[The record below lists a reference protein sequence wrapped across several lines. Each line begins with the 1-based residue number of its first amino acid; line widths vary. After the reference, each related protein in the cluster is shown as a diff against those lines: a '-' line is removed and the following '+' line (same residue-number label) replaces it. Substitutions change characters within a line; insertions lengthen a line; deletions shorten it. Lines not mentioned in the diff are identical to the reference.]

1 LISGMFRK
9 VKALLALTR
18 PPNGIL
24 MFIAV
29 LAGVT
34 LSNRQ
39 AITPIQAIL
48 SFITAYGLNGSIMGF
63 NDYIDRDIDR
73 VNAPWRPIPSGAV
86 SCFEAALFSSIL
98 GTVGM
103 ISAILTS
110 WGCLIVA
117 VTAYLLAFNYNL
129 FLKKMGLIGNMAVSG
144 VVVAPFIYGAILSD
158 GYVST
163 RLIFFAI
170 PVYLSVLGREIIKGI
185 SDVEG
190 DALRGI
196 RSIARTRG
204 ERFAGILGGAL
215 YIAAVSVSPIP
226 YLLNLVSWTYI
237 VIVSLADMGFI
248 YSAISIIRNPS
259 RTNALRVKKITLLW
273 MLIALIAFIAGSIT

>member
-1 LISGMFRK
+1 MFRK
-9 VKALLALTR
+9 VKALLILTR

-34 LSNRQ
+34 LSNKQ
-39 AITPIQAIL
+39 TITPMQIIL

-63 NDYIDRDIDR
+63 NDYFDRDIDR

-86 SCFEAALFSSIL
+86 SCFEATFF
-98 GTVGM
+98 
-103 ISAILTS
+103 SAILGSMGIISATLTS
-110 WGCLIVA
+110 TSCMVVA
-117 VTAYLLAFNYNL
+117 VIAYLLALIYNMI
-129 FLKKMGLIGNMAVSG
+129 LKKMGLIGNMAVSG
-144 VVVAPFIYGAILSD
+144 IVVAPFIYGAILSD

-163 RLIFFAI
+163 RLIFFVI

-185 SDVEG
+185 SDVKG

-196 RSIARTRG
+196 RSIARIRG
-204 ERFAGILGGAL
+204 KRFAGILGGAL
-215 YIAAVSVSPIP
+215 YVAAVSVSPFP
-226 YLLNLVSWTYI
+226 YLLNLVSWPYI

-248 YSAISIIRNPS
+248 YSAISIIKNPS
-259 RTNALRVKKITLLW
+259 RAEALKVKKMTLLW
-273 MLIALIAFIAGSIT
+273 MLIALIAFITGSIT

>member
-1 LISGMFRK
+1 MILEMFRK

-98 GTVGM
+98 GSIGM

-117 VTAYLLAFNYNL
+117 VTAYLLAFTYNL

-144 VVVAPFIYGAILSD
+144 VVVAPFIYGAVLSD

-196 RSIARTRG
+196 RSIARTR

-226 YLLNLVSWTYI
+226 YFLNLVSWPYI

-248 YSAISIIRNPS
+248 YSAISIIRNSS
-259 RTNALRVKKITLLW
+259 RTNALRVKKITLVW